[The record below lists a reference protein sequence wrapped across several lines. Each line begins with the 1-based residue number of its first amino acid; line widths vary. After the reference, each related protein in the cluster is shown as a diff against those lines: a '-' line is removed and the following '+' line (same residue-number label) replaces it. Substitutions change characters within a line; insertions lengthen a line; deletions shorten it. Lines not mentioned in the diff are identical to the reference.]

1 MRRHLPRAV
10 ILANENTNATGN
22 FHIVNQIIERGLHSA
37 DDEIKIYTTN
47 LVDKLEQ
54 VCPSHN
60 SAPLALDTTTDHVHW
75 QQFKSENPQNE
86 TITDNDAASAYV
98 EQFGLEVFNRAEA
111 AMTANKVTK

>member
-1 MRRHLPRAV
+1 MWLPRDGTRADQ
-10 ILANENTNATGN
+10 LTNVTGN
-22 FHIVNQIIERGLHSA
+22 FHIVNQIIERGLHAS

-54 VCPSHN
+54 VCRKPQS
-60 SAPLALDTTTDHVHW
+60 PLHPLTIMIEK
-75 QQFKSENPQNE
+75 QFKNENPENE
-86 TITDNDAASAYV
+86 AVTDNVAASAYV